1 MNDSDKTDSVFLALC
16 NETLKNLTNQ
26 NSRKEAI
33 REILEIKFETKMS
46 EEDYIHYMFFKALS
60 EMYKAGIKE
69 VENHEGEAA
78 DQDMDQEKQE
88 KKVVYYRAR
97 NLKRSIPADNFAMKL
112 APVLKE
118 IRQAGPQTL
127 LEIASK
133 LTELGITT
141 MEGGKWHPATVRSL
155 ENRIMKITNR
165 NTERNLTPKEH
176 LNG

>member
-16 NETLKNLTNQ
+16 NETLKNLTNH

-60 EMYKAGIKE
+60 EMYKAGLEE
-69 VENHEGEAA
+69 VQNHEGEAEA
-78 DQDMDQEKQE
+78 QDLNQEKT
-88 KKVVYYRAR
+88 VVYYRAR
-97 NLKRSIPADNFAMKL
+97 NSKRSIPADNFAMKL

-118 IRQAGPQTL
+118 IRQKGPQTL
-127 LEIASK
+127 LEIANK

-155 ENRIMKITNR
+155 ENRIMKITNKVI
-165 NTERNLTPKEH
+165 ERNVKPKENS
-176 LNG
+176 NG